1 VDNIDM
7 ELSDK
12 TILITGANGGLG
24 TAVTKAFLQ
33 AGARVAG
40 VAKKIQNSDFPH
52 PSFIA
57 YPAELGSADAARAV
71 SAAVTAKWEKIDVL
85 VHLVGAFAGGQSVAD
100 TDDATLE
107 HMLEVNLR
115 AAFHM
120 FRAVLP
126 GMRLR
131 GAGRILAIGSRTAT
145 DPRPMLGAYS
155 ASKAA
160 LVSLVGTIALENQD
174 RGITA
179 NVILPGTMDTPANRA
194 AMPGSDPAK
203 WVQPSQVASLLVHLA
218 SDQSSQISGAV
229 IPILGGD
236 L

>member
-1 VDNIDM
+1 M
-7 ELSDK
+7 PLTDK
-12 TILITGANGGLG
+12 VVLITGANGGLG
-24 TAVTKAFLQ
+24 TAVTNAFLR

-40 VAKKIQNSDFPH
+40 VSKKIQNSEFPG
-52 PSFIA
+52 PNFIA
-57 YPAELGSADAARAV
+57 YPGEIGSTDAARAV
-71 SAAVTAKWEKIDVL
+71 AAAVIAKWGKIDVL

-107 HMLEVNLR
+107 QMLEVNLR
-115 AAFHM
+115 AAFYM

-126 GMRLR
+126 DMRTR
-131 GAGRILAIGSRTAT
+131 GTGRILAIGSRTAV
-145 DPRPMLGAYS
+145 DPQPMVGAYS

-160 LVSLVGTIALENQD
+160 LVSLVRTIALENKD
-174 RGITA
+174 RGISA

-194 AMPGSDPAK
+194 AMPGTDPSK

-218 SDQSSQISGAV
+218 SDEASQISGAV

>member
-1 VDNIDM
+1 M
-7 ELSDK
+7 
-12 TILITGANGGLG
+12 A
-24 TAVTKAFLQ
+24 
-33 AGARVAG
+33 
-40 VAKKIQNSDFPH
+40 
-52 PSFIA
+52 
-57 YPAELGSADAARAV
+57 
-71 SAAVTAKWEKIDVL
+71 AAVIAKWERIDAL
-85 VHLVGAFAGGQSVAD
+85 VHLVGAFAGGQSVAE

-107 HMLEVNLR
+107 QMLEVNLR

-126 GMRLR
+126 EMRAR

-145 DPRPMLGAYS
+145 DPQPMVGAYS

-160 LVSLVGTIALENQD
+160 LVSLVQTIALENKD
-174 RGITA
+174 RGISA

-194 AMPGSDPAK
+194 AMPGADPAK
-203 WVQPSQVASLLVHLA
+203 WVQPAQVASLLVHLA
-218 SDQSSQISGAV
+218 SDQASQISGAV

>member
-1 VDNIDM
+1 VV
-7 ELSDK
+7 
-12 TILITGANGGLG
+12 LITGANGGLG
-24 TAVTKAFLQ
+24 TAVTEAFLD

-52 PSFIA
+52 PNFIA
-57 YPAELGSADAARAV
+57 ASAELGSAGAARTVVAGV
-71 SAAVTAKWEKIDVL
+71 IAKWERIDVL
-85 VHLVGAFAGGQSVAD
+85 AHLVGAFAGGQSVAD

-107 HMLEVNLR
+107 QMLEVNLR

-126 GMRLR
+126 GMRTR
-131 GAGRILAIGSRTAT
+131 GMGRILAIGSRTAV
-145 DPRPMLGAYS
+145 DPQPMLGAYS

-160 LVSLVGTIALENQD
+160 LVSLVRTIALENKD
-174 RGITA
+174 RGISA

-194 AMPGSDPAK
+194 AMPGADPAK
-203 WVQPSQVASLLVHLA
+203 WVQPAQVSSLLVHLA
-218 SDQSSQISGAV
+218 SDQASQISGAV
-229 IPILGGD
+229 IPVLGGE

>member
-1 VDNIDM
+1 MPLTNKVV
-7 ELSDK
+7 
-12 TILITGANGGLG
+12 LITGANGGLG
-24 TAVTKAFLQ
+24 MAVTNAFLQ

-52 PSFIA
+52 PNFIA
-57 YPAELGSADAARAV
+57 YSAELGSAHAARA
-71 SAAVTAKWEKIDVL
+71 ALTAVIAKWERIDVL

-100 TDDATLE
+100 TDEATLDQ
-107 HMLEVNLR
+107 MLEVNLR

-126 GMRLR
+126 EMRR
-131 GAGRILAIGSRTAT
+131 QGAGRILAIGSRTAT
-145 DPRPMLGAYS
+145 NPQPMVGAYS

-160 LVSLVGTIALENQD
+160 LVSLMGTIALENKD
-174 RGITA
+174 AGISA

-194 AMPGSDPAK
+194 SMPGADPAK
-203 WVQPSQVASLLVHLA
+203 WVQPAQVASLLVHLA
-218 SDQSSQISGAV
+218 SDEASQISGAV
-229 IPILGGD
+229 IPILGRD